1 MSINQKL
8 NQLNQL
14 FADKNY
20 REAML
25 LCEEILKEEPTN
37 IYAKKYQDLIK
48 PYLNDK
54 SEVWKIATVKW
65 KNLKCPHCESSISL
79 SALNTEQKEKIR
91 KNDYQ
96 NLAIKCPY
104 CNTTFTLQKKS
115 SSSIIWIQIWDKIEY
130 LWKKY
135 RVTGCVNYTWTWY
148 EKNYSWRLNYQEWI
162 LLWDDNSYLYFSEW
176 YFFDDW
182 EENYEFEFSKK
193 ITPNFDLEFVSDEE
207 FRINSSLRGFDERNF
222 VSAASLYWENSKVF
236 QVWESIKLYEF
247 SYAWKQY
254 VLEKEQSWRQSEAWI
269 YETWSVSKTQAFKIF
284 WKETKYD
291 WNAFSSDDLKSNLG
305 SVFFWFVFFFIICFQ
320 WIIWFL
326 SGAWILLGAFSVF
339 IVIWVIVYLAYPEVL
354 KLKLFHLF
362 ISWPAFCFFVAIISN
377 AFLEDRQVIELKDI
391 SEWKKYE
398 IQFTDESLKK
408 TELIKT
414 KTYDYWWVR
423 KYYKTIEWLKF
434 SVQTEQDKEIIE
446 KLKKWDFENSE
457 LKKIFSGKIIKLK

>member
-65 KNLKCPHCESSISL
+65 KNLKCPHCESSIFL

-148 EKNYSWRLNYQEWI
+148 EKNYSWHLNYQEWI

-176 YFFDDW
+176 YFLDDW

-207 FRINSSLRGFDERNF
+207 FRINSSLRDFDERNF
-222 VSAASLYWENSKVF
+222 VSASSLYWENSKVF

-247 SYAWKQY
+247 SYSWKQY
-254 VLEKEQSWRQSEAWI
+254 VLEKEHSWRQSEAWI
-269 YETWSVSKTQAFKIF
+269 YETWSVSKSQAFKIF
-284 WKETKYD
+284 WKEMKYD
-291 WNAFSSDDLKSNLG
+291 WNGFSSPFSYLLK
-305 SVFFWFVFFFIICFQ
+305 F
-320 WIIWFL
+320 
-326 SGAWILLGAFSVF
+326 
-339 IVIWVIVYLAYPEVL
+339 
-354 KLKLFHLF
+354 KLFHLF
-362 ISWPAFCFFVAIISN
+362 VSWPIFCVFVVVFSN
-377 AFLEDRQVIELKDI
+377 NIFEGKQLIELKDI

-398 IQFTDESLKK
+398 IQFTDKSLKK
-408 TELIKT
+408 TELTKA
-414 KTYDYWWVR
+414 KTYDYGWVR

-446 KLKKWDFENSE
+446 KLKKWNFENSE
-457 LKKIFSGKIIKLK
+457 LKKIFSEKIIKLK

>member
-65 KNLKCPHCESSISL
+65 KNLKCPHCESSIFL

-130 LWKKY
+130 LWRKY

-176 YFFDDW
+176 YFLDDW

-207 FRINSSLRGFDERNF
+207 FRINSSLRDFDERNF

-254 VLEKEQSWRQSEAWI
+254 VLEKEHSWRQSEAWI

-284 WKETKYD
+284 WKEIKYD
-291 WNAFSSDDLKSNLG
+291 WNVFSSPFSYLLK
-305 SVFFWFVFFFIICFQ
+305 F
-320 WIIWFL
+320 
-326 SGAWILLGAFSVF
+326 
-339 IVIWVIVYLAYPEVL
+339 
-354 KLKLFHLF
+354 KLFHLF
-362 ISWPAFCFFVAIISN
+362 VSWPIFCVFVVVFSN
-377 AFLEDRQVIELKDI
+377 NIFEGKQLIELKDI

-398 IQFTDESLKK
+398 IQFTDKSLKK
-408 TELIKT
+408 TELTKT
-414 KTYDYWWVR
+414 KTYDYGWVR

-434 SVQTEQDKEIIE
+434 SVKTEQDKEIIE

-457 LKKIFSGKIIKLK
+457 LKKIFSEKIIKLK

>member
-176 YFFDDW
+176 YFLDDW

-207 FRINSSLRGFDERNF
+207 FRINSSLRDFDERNF
-222 VSAASLYWENSKVF
+222 VSASSLYWENSKVF

-247 SYAWKQY
+247 SYSWKQY

-291 WNAFSSDDLKSNLG
+291 WNGFSSPFSYLLK
-305 SVFFWFVFFFIICFQ
+305 F
-320 WIIWFL
+320 
-326 SGAWILLGAFSVF
+326 
-339 IVIWVIVYLAYPEVL
+339 
-354 KLKLFHLF
+354 KLFHLF
-362 ISWPAFCFFVAIISN
+362 VSWPIFCVFVVVFSN
-377 AFLEDRQVIELKDI
+377 NIFEGKQLIELKDI
-391 SEWKKYE
+391 SEWRKYE
-398 IQFTDESLKK
+398 IQFTDKSLRK
-408 TELIKT
+408 TELTKT

-434 SVQTEQDKEIIE
+434 SVKTEQDKEIIE

-457 LKKIFSGKIIKLK
+457 LKKIFSEKIIKLK

>member
-37 IYAKKYQDLIK
+37 IYAKKYKDLIK

-176 YFFDDW
+176 YFLDDW

-207 FRINSSLRGFDERNF
+207 FCINSSLGNFDERNF
-222 VSAASLYWENSKVF
+222 VSASSLYWENSKVF

-254 VLEKEQSWRQSEAWI
+254 VLEKEHSWRQSEAWI

-284 WKETKYD
+284 WKEMKYD
-291 WNAFSSDDLKSNLG
+291 WNGFSSPFSYLLK
-305 SVFFWFVFFFIICFQ
+305 F
-320 WIIWFL
+320 
-326 SGAWILLGAFSVF
+326 
-339 IVIWVIVYLAYPEVL
+339 
-354 KLKLFHLF
+354 KLFHLF
-362 ISWPAFCFFVAIISN
+362 VSWPIFCVFVVVFSN
-377 AFLEDRQVIELKDI
+377 NIFEGKQLIELKDI
-391 SEWKKYE
+391 SEWRKYE
-398 IQFTDESLKK
+398 IQFTDKSLKK
-408 TELIKT
+408 TELTKT

-434 SVQTEQDKEIIE
+434 SVKTEQDKEIIE

-457 LKKIFSGKIIKLK
+457 LKKIFSEKIIKLK

>member
-176 YFFDDW
+176 YFLDDW

-207 FRINSSLRGFDERNF
+207 FCINSSLGNFDERNF
-222 VSAASLYWENSKVF
+222 VSASSLYWENSKVF

-254 VLEKEQSWRQSEAWI
+254 VLEKEHSWRQSEAWI

-284 WKETKYD
+284 WKEMKYD
-291 WNAFSSDDLKSNLG
+291 WNGFSSPFSYLLK
-305 SVFFWFVFFFIICFQ
+305 F
-320 WIIWFL
+320 
-326 SGAWILLGAFSVF
+326 
-339 IVIWVIVYLAYPEVL
+339 
-354 KLKLFHLF
+354 KLFHLF
-362 ISWPAFCFFVAIISN
+362 VSWPIFCVFVVVFSN
-377 AFLEDRQVIELKDI
+377 NIFEGKQLIELKDI
-391 SEWKKYE
+391 SEWRKYE
-398 IQFTDESLKK
+398 IQFTDKSLKK
-408 TELIKT
+408 TELTKT

-434 SVQTEQDKEIIE
+434 SVKTEQDKEIIE

-457 LKKIFSGKIIKLK
+457 LKKIFSEKIIKLK

>member
-65 KNLKCPHCESSISL
+65 KSLKCPHCESSISL

-148 EKNYSWRLNYQEWI
+148 EKNYSWSLNYQEWI

-176 YFFDDW
+176 YFLDDW

-207 FRINSSLRGFDERNF
+207 FRINSSLRDFDERNF
-222 VSAASLYWENSKVF
+222 VNASSLYWENSKVF

-247 SYAWKQY
+247 SYSWKQY

-269 YETWSVSKTQAFKIF
+269 YETWSVSKSQAFKIF
-284 WKETKYD
+284 WKEMKYD
-291 WNAFSSDDLKSNLG
+291 WNGFSSPFSYLLK
-305 SVFFWFVFFFIICFQ
+305 F
-320 WIIWFL
+320 
-326 SGAWILLGAFSVF
+326 
-339 IVIWVIVYLAYPEVL
+339 
-354 KLKLFHLF
+354 KLFHLLV
-362 ISWPAFCFFVAIISN
+362 SWPIFCVFVVVFSN
-377 AFLEDRQVIELKDI
+377 NIFEGKQLIELKDI
-391 SEWKKYE
+391 SEWRKYE
-398 IQFTDESLKK
+398 IQFTDKSLKK
-408 TELIKT
+408 TELTKT

-434 SVQTEQDKEIIE
+434 SVKTEQDKEIIE
-446 KLKKWDFENSE
+446 KLKKWNFENSE
-457 LKKIFSGKIIKLK
+457 LKKIFSEKIIKLK

>member
-176 YFFDDW
+176 YFSDDW

-207 FRINSSLRGFDERNF
+207 FRINSSLRDFDERNF
-222 VSAASLYWENSKVF
+222 VSASSLYWENSKVF

-247 SYAWKQY
+247 SYSWKQY
-254 VLEKEQSWRQSEAWI
+254 VLEKEHSWRQSEAWI

-284 WKETKYD
+284 WKEMKYD
-291 WNAFSSDDLKSNLG
+291 WNGFSSPFSYLLK
-305 SVFFWFVFFFIICFQ
+305 F
-320 WIIWFL
+320 
-326 SGAWILLGAFSVF
+326 
-339 IVIWVIVYLAYPEVL
+339 
-354 KLKLFHLF
+354 KLFHLF
-362 ISWPAFCFFVAIISN
+362 VSWPIFCVFVVVFSN
-377 AFLEDRQVIELKDI
+377 NIFEGKQLIELKDI

-398 IQFTDESLKK
+398 IQFTDKSLKK
-408 TELIKT
+408 TELTKT
-414 KTYDYWWVR
+414 KTYDYGWVR

-434 SVQTEQDKEIIE
+434 SVKTEQDKEIIE

-457 LKKIFSGKIIKLK
+457 LKKIFSEKIIKLK

>member
-207 FRINSSLRGFDERNF
+207 FRINSSLRNFDERNF
-222 VSAASLYWENSKVF
+222 VSASSLYWENSKVF

-247 SYAWKQY
+247 SYSWKQY

-284 WKETKYD
+284 WKEMKYD
-291 WNAFSSDDLKSNLG
+291 WNGFSSPFSNL
-305 SVFFWFVFFFIICFQ
+305 
-320 WIIWFL
+320 
-326 SGAWILLGAFSVF
+326 
-339 IVIWVIVYLAYPEVL
+339 L
-354 KLKLFHLF
+354 KFKLFHLF
-362 ISWPAFCFFVAIISN
+362 VSWPIFCVFVVVLSN
-377 AFLEDRQVIELKDI
+377 NIFEGKQLIELKDI

-414 KTYDYWWVR
+414 KTYDYWWIR

>member
-176 YFFDDW
+176 YFSDDW

-207 FRINSSLRGFDERNF
+207 FRINSSLRDFDERNF
-222 VSAASLYWENSKVF
+222 VSASSLYWENSKVF

-247 SYAWKQY
+247 SYSWKQY
-254 VLEKEQSWRQSEAWI
+254 VLEKEHSWRQSEAWI
-269 YETWSVSKTQAFKIF
+269 YETWSVSKTQTFKIF
-284 WKETKYD
+284 WKEMKYD
-291 WNAFSSDDLKSNLG
+291 WNGFSSPFSYLLK
-305 SVFFWFVFFFIICFQ
+305 F
-320 WIIWFL
+320 
-326 SGAWILLGAFSVF
+326 
-339 IVIWVIVYLAYPEVL
+339 
-354 KLKLFHLF
+354 KLFHLF
-362 ISWPAFCFFVAIISN
+362 VSWPIFCVFVVVFSN
-377 AFLEDRQVIELKDI
+377 NIFEGKQLIELKDI

-398 IQFTDESLKK
+398 IQFTDKSLKK
-408 TELIKT
+408 TELTKT
-414 KTYDYWWVR
+414 KTYDYGWVR

-434 SVQTEQDKEIIE
+434 SVKTEQDKEIIE

-457 LKKIFSGKIIKLK
+457 LKKIFSEKIIKLK

>member
-148 EKNYSWRLNYQEWI
+148 EKNYSWHLNYQEWI

-176 YFFDDW
+176 YFLDDW

-207 FRINSSLRGFDERNF
+207 FRINSSLRDFDERNF
-222 VSAASLYWENSKVF
+222 VSASSLYWENSKVF

-254 VLEKEQSWRQSEAWI
+254 VLEKEHSWRQSEAWI
-269 YETWSVSKTQAFKIF
+269 YETWSVSKSQAFKIF
-284 WKETKYD
+284 WKEMKYD
-291 WNAFSSDDLKSNLG
+291 WNGFSSDEFRLS
-305 SVFFWFVFFFIICFQ
+305 FFLVCIFFHYM
-320 WIIWFL
+320 
-326 SGAWILLGAFSVF
+326 FSVNYLIF
-339 IVIWVIVYLAYPEVL
+339 IRDLNFVR
-354 KLKLFHLF
+354 
-362 ISWPAFCFFVAIISN
+362 CFFS
-377 AFLEDRQVIELKDI
+377 FYCYLSYCLFGL
-391 SEWKKYE
+391 SW
-398 IQFTDESLKK
+398 S
-408 TELIKT
+408 T
-414 KTYDYWWVR
+414 KT
-423 KYYKTIEWLKF
+423 
-434 SVQTEQDKEIIE
+434 
-446 KLKKWDFENSE
+446 
-457 LKKIFSGKIIKLK
+457 

>member
-176 YFFDDW
+176 YFLDDW

-207 FRINSSLRGFDERNF
+207 FRINSSLRDFDERNF
-222 VSAASLYWENSKVF
+222 VSASSLYWENSKVF

-254 VLEKEQSWRQSEAWI
+254 VLEKEHSWRQSEAWI

-284 WKETKYD
+284 WKEMKYD
-291 WNAFSSDDLKSNLG
+291 WNGFSSPFSCLLK
-305 SVFFWFVFFFIICFQ
+305 F
-320 WIIWFL
+320 
-326 SGAWILLGAFSVF
+326 
-339 IVIWVIVYLAYPEVL
+339 
-354 KLKLFHLF
+354 KLFHLF
-362 ISWPAFCFFVAIISN
+362 VSWPIFCVFVVVFSN
-377 AFLEDRQVIELKDI
+377 NIFEGKQLIELKDI
-391 SEWKKYE
+391 SEWRKYE

-408 TELIKT
+408 TELTKT

-446 KLKKWDFENSE
+446 KLKKWNFENSE

>member
-176 YFFDDW
+176 YFLDDW

-207 FRINSSLRGFDERNF
+207 FRIDSSLRDFDERNF
-222 VSAASLYWENSKVF
+222 VSASSLYWENSKVF

-254 VLEKEQSWRQSEAWI
+254 VLEKEHSWRQSEAWI

-284 WKETKYD
+284 WKEIKYD
-291 WNAFSSDDLKSNLG
+291 WNVFSSPFSYLLK
-305 SVFFWFVFFFIICFQ
+305 F
-320 WIIWFL
+320 
-326 SGAWILLGAFSVF
+326 
-339 IVIWVIVYLAYPEVL
+339 
-354 KLKLFHLF
+354 KLFHLF
-362 ISWPAFCFFVAIISN
+362 VSWPIFCFFVAIISN

-414 KTYDYWWVR
+414 KTYDYWWIR

>member
-176 YFFDDW
+176 YFLDDW

-207 FRINSSLRGFDERNF
+207 FRINSSLRDFDERNF
-222 VSAASLYWENSKVF
+222 VSASSLYWENSKVF

-254 VLEKEQSWRQSEAWI
+254 VLEKEHSWRQSEAWI
-269 YETWSVSKTQAFKIF
+269 YETWLVSKTQAFKIF
-284 WKETKYD
+284 WKEMKYD
-291 WNAFSSDDLKSNLG
+291 WNGFSSPFSYLLK
-305 SVFFWFVFFFIICFQ
+305 F
-320 WIIWFL
+320 
-326 SGAWILLGAFSVF
+326 
-339 IVIWVIVYLAYPEVL
+339 
-354 KLKLFHLF
+354 KLFHLF
-362 ISWPAFCFFVAIISN
+362 VSWPIFCVFVVVFSN
-377 AFLEDRQVIELKDI
+377 NIFEGKQLIELKDI
-391 SEWKKYE
+391 SEWRKYE
-398 IQFTDESLKK
+398 IQFTDKSLRK
-408 TELIKT
+408 TELTKT

-446 KLKKWDFENSE
+446 KLKKWNFENSE

>member
-176 YFFDDW
+176 YFLDDW

-207 FRINSSLRGFDERNF
+207 FRINSSLRDFDERNF
-222 VSAASLYWENSKVF
+222 VSASSLYWENSKVF

-254 VLEKEQSWRQSEAWI
+254 VLEKEHSWRQSEAWI
-269 YETWSVSKTQAFKIF
+269 YETWLVSKTQAFKIF
-284 WKETKYD
+284 WKEMKYD
-291 WNAFSSDDLKSNLG
+291 WNGFSSPFSYLLK
-305 SVFFWFVFFFIICFQ
+305 F
-320 WIIWFL
+320 
-326 SGAWILLGAFSVF
+326 
-339 IVIWVIVYLAYPEVL
+339 
-354 KLKLFHLF
+354 KLFHLF
-362 ISWPAFCFFVAIISN
+362 VSWPIFCVFVVVFSN
-377 AFLEDRQVIELKDI
+377 NIFEGKQLIELKDI
-391 SEWKKYE
+391 SEWRKYE
-398 IQFTDESLKK
+398 IQFTDKSLRK
-408 TELIKT
+408 TELTKT

-434 SVQTEQDKEIIE
+434 SVKTEQDKEIIE

-457 LKKIFSGKIIKLK
+457 LKKIFSEKIIKLK

>member
-176 YFFDDW
+176 YFLDDW

-207 FRINSSLRGFDERNF
+207 FRINSSLRDFDERNF
-222 VSAASLYWENSKVF
+222 VSASSLYWENSKVF

-254 VLEKEQSWRQSEAWI
+254 VLEKEHCWRPSVAWI
-269 YETWSVSKTQAFKIF
+269 YETWLVSKTQAFKIF
-284 WKETKYD
+284 WKEMKYD
-291 WNAFSSDDLKSNLG
+291 WNGFSSPFSYLLK
-305 SVFFWFVFFFIICFQ
+305 F
-320 WIIWFL
+320 
-326 SGAWILLGAFSVF
+326 
-339 IVIWVIVYLAYPEVL
+339 
-354 KLKLFHLF
+354 KLFHLF
-362 ISWPAFCFFVAIISN
+362 VSWPIFCVFVVVFSN
-377 AFLEDRQVIELKDI
+377 NIFEGKQLIELKDI
-391 SEWKKYE
+391 SEWRKYE
-398 IQFTDESLKK
+398 IQFTDKSLRK
-408 TELIKT
+408 TELTKT

-434 SVQTEQDKEIIE
+434 SVKTEQDKEIIE

-457 LKKIFSGKIIKLK
+457 LKKIFSEKIIKLK

>member
-176 YFFDDW
+176 YFSDDW

-207 FRINSSLRGFDERNF
+207 FRINSSLRDFDERNF
-222 VSAASLYWENSKVF
+222 VSASSLYWENSKVF

-247 SYAWKQY
+247 SYSWKQY
-254 VLEKEQSWRQSEAWI
+254 VLEKEHSWRQSEAWI
-269 YETWSVSKTQAFKIF
+269 YKTWSVSKTQAFKIF
-284 WKETKYD
+284 WKEMKYD
-291 WNAFSSDDLKSNLG
+291 WNGFSSPFSYLLK
-305 SVFFWFVFFFIICFQ
+305 F
-320 WIIWFL
+320 
-326 SGAWILLGAFSVF
+326 
-339 IVIWVIVYLAYPEVL
+339 
-354 KLKLFHLF
+354 KLFHLF
-362 ISWPAFCFFVAIISN
+362 VSWPIFCVFVVVFSN
-377 AFLEDRQVIELKDI
+377 NIFEGKQLIELKDI

-398 IQFTDESLKK
+398 IQFTDKSLKK
-408 TELIKT
+408 TELTKT
-414 KTYDYWWVR
+414 KTYDYGWVR

-434 SVQTEQDKEIIE
+434 SVKTEQDKEIIE

-457 LKKIFSGKIIKLK
+457 LKKIFSEKIIKLK

>member
-148 EKNYSWRLNYQEWI
+148 EKNYSWHLNYQEWI

-176 YFFDDW
+176 YFLDDW

-207 FRINSSLRGFDERNF
+207 FRINSSLRDFDERNF
-222 VSAASLYWENSKVF
+222 VSASSLYWENSKVF

-247 SYAWKQY
+247 SYSWKQY
-254 VLEKEQSWRQSEAWI
+254 VLEKEHSWRQSEAWI
-269 YETWSVSKTQAFKIF
+269 YETWLVSKTQAFKIF
-284 WKETKYD
+284 WKEMKYD
-291 WNAFSSDDLKSNLG
+291 WNGFSSPFSYLLK
-305 SVFFWFVFFFIICFQ
+305 F
-320 WIIWFL
+320 
-326 SGAWILLGAFSVF
+326 
-339 IVIWVIVYLAYPEVL
+339 
-354 KLKLFHLF
+354 KLFHLF
-362 ISWPAFCFFVAIISN
+362 VSWPIFCVFVVVFSN
-377 AFLEDRQVIELKDI
+377 NIFEGKQLIELKDI
-391 SEWKKYE
+391 SEWRKYE
-398 IQFTDESLKK
+398 IQFTDKSLRK
-408 TELIKT
+408 TELTKT

-434 SVQTEQDKEIIE
+434 SVKTEQDKEIIE
-446 KLKKWDFENSE
+446 KLKKWNFENSE

>member
-37 IYAKKYQDLIK
+37 IYVKKYQDLIK

-148 EKNYSWRLNYQEWI
+148 EKNYSWSLNYQEWI

-176 YFFDDW
+176 YFLDDW

-207 FRINSSLRGFDERNF
+207 FRINSSFRDFDERNF
-222 VSAASLYWENSKVF
+222 VSASSLF
-236 QVWESIKLYEF
+236 KL
-247 SYAWKQY
+247 
-254 VLEKEQSWRQSEAWI
+254 I
-269 YETWSVSKTQAFKIF
+269 
-284 WKETKYD
+284 
-291 WNAFSSDDLKSNLG
+291 NAF
-305 SVFFWFVFFFIICFQ
+305 
-320 WIIWFL
+320 
-326 SGAWILLGAFSVF
+326 
-339 IVIWVIVYLAYPEVL
+339 P
-354 KLKLFHLF
+354 
-362 ISWPAFCFFVAIISN
+362 
-377 AFLEDRQVIELKDI
+377 
-391 SEWKKYE
+391 
-398 IQFTDESLKK
+398 SLR
-408 TELIKT
+408 I
-414 KTYDYWWVR
+414 
-423 KYYKTIEWLKF
+423 YKTLSISL
-434 SVQTEQDKEIIE
+434 
-446 KLKKWDFENSE
+446 
-457 LKKIFSGKIIKLK
+457 

>member
-65 KNLKCPHCESSISL
+65 KNLKCPHCESSIFL

-130 LWKKY
+130 LWKRY

-207 FRINSSLRGFDERNF
+207 FRINSSLRDFDERNF
-222 VSAASLYWENSKVF
+222 VSASSLYWENSKVF

-247 SYAWKQY
+247 SYSWKQY
-254 VLEKEQSWRQSEAWI
+254 VLEKENSWRQSEAWI
-269 YETWSVSKTQAFKIF
+269 YETWSVSKTQVFKIF
-284 WKETKYD
+284 WKEMKYD
-291 WNAFSSDDLKSNLG
+291 WNGFSSPFSNL
-305 SVFFWFVFFFIICFQ
+305 
-320 WIIWFL
+320 
-326 SGAWILLGAFSVF
+326 
-339 IVIWVIVYLAYPEVL
+339 L
-354 KLKLFHLF
+354 KFKLFHLF
-362 ISWPAFCFFVAIISN
+362 VSWPIFCVFVVVLSN
-377 AFLEDRQVIELKDI
+377 NIFEGKQLIELKDI

-414 KTYDYWWVR
+414 KTYDYWWIR

-446 KLKKWDFENSE
+446 KLKKWNFENSE

>member
-20 REAML
+20 KEAML
-25 LCEEILKEEPTN
+25 LSEEILKEEPTH

-65 KNLKCPHCESSISL
+65 KNLKCPHCESSIFL

-176 YFFDDW
+176 YFWDDW

-207 FRINSSLRGFDERNF
+207 FRINSSLRNFDERNF
-222 VSAASLYWENSKVF
+222 VSASSLYWENSKVF

-247 SYAWKQY
+247 SYSWKQY
-254 VLEKEQSWRQSEAWI
+254 VLEKENSWRQSEAWI
-269 YETWSVSKTQAFKIF
+269 YETWSVSKTQVFKIF
-284 WKETKYD
+284 WKEMKYD
-291 WNAFSSDDLKSNLG
+291 WNGFSSPFSNL
-305 SVFFWFVFFFIICFQ
+305 
-320 WIIWFL
+320 
-326 SGAWILLGAFSVF
+326 
-339 IVIWVIVYLAYPEVL
+339 L
-354 KLKLFHLF
+354 KFKLFHLF
-362 ISWPAFCFFVAIISN
+362 VSWPIFCVFVVVLSN
-377 AFLEDRQVIELKDI
+377 NIFEGKQLIELKDI

-414 KTYDYWWVR
+414 KTYDYWWIR

-446 KLKKWDFENSE
+446 KLKKWNFENSE

>member
-14 FADKNY
+14 FADKNCK
-20 REAML
+20 EAML
-25 LCEEILKEEPTN
+25 LSEEILKEEPTH

-65 KNLKCPHCESSISL
+65 KNLKCPHCESSIFL

-176 YFFDDW
+176 YFWDDW

-207 FRINSSLRGFDERNF
+207 FRINSSLRNFDERNF
-222 VSAASLYWENSKVF
+222 VSASSLYWENSKVF

-247 SYAWKQY
+247 SYSWKQY
-254 VLEKEQSWRQSEAWI
+254 VLEKENSWRQSEAWI
-269 YETWSVSKTQAFKIF
+269 YETWSVSKTQVFKIF
-284 WKETKYD
+284 WKEMKYD
-291 WNAFSSDDLKSNLG
+291 WNGFSSPFSNL
-305 SVFFWFVFFFIICFQ
+305 
-320 WIIWFL
+320 
-326 SGAWILLGAFSVF
+326 
-339 IVIWVIVYLAYPEVL
+339 L
-354 KLKLFHLF
+354 KFKLFHLF
-362 ISWPAFCFFVAIISN
+362 VSWPIFCVFVVVLSN
-377 AFLEDRQVIELKDI
+377 NIFEGKQLIELKDI

-414 KTYDYWWVR
+414 KTYDYWWIR

-446 KLKKWDFENSE
+446 KLKKWNFENSE

>member
-37 IYAKKYQDLIK
+37 IYAKKYKDLIK

-176 YFFDDW
+176 YFLDDW

-207 FRINSSLRGFDERNF
+207 FRINSSLRDFDERNF
-222 VSAASLYWENSKVF
+222 VNASSLYWENSKVF

-247 SYAWKQY
+247 SYSWKQY

-269 YETWSVSKTQAFKIF
+269 YETWSVSKSQAFKIF
-284 WKETKYD
+284 WKEMKYD
-291 WNAFSSDDLKSNLG
+291 WNGFSSPFSYLLK
-305 SVFFWFVFFFIICFQ
+305 F
-320 WIIWFL
+320 
-326 SGAWILLGAFSVF
+326 
-339 IVIWVIVYLAYPEVL
+339 
-354 KLKLFHLF
+354 KLFHLLV
-362 ISWPAFCFFVAIISN
+362 SWPIFCVFVVVFSN
-377 AFLEDRQVIELKDI
+377 NIFEGKQLIELKDI
-391 SEWKKYE
+391 SEWRKYE

-408 TELIKT
+408 TELTKT

-446 KLKKWDFENSE
+446 KLKKWNFENSE

>member
-207 FRINSSLRGFDERNF
+207 FRINSSLRNFDERNF
-222 VSAASLYWENSKVF
+222 VSASSLYWENSKVF

-247 SYAWKQY
+247 SYGWKQY
-254 VLEKEQSWRQSEAWI
+254 VLEKEHSWRQSEAWI

-284 WKETKYD
+284 WKEMKYD
-291 WNAFSSDDLKSNLG
+291 WNGFSSPFSNL
-305 SVFFWFVFFFIICFQ
+305 
-320 WIIWFL
+320 
-326 SGAWILLGAFSVF
+326 
-339 IVIWVIVYLAYPEVL
+339 L
-354 KLKLFHLF
+354 KFKLFHLF
-362 ISWPAFCFFVAIISN
+362 VSWPIFCVFVIVLSN
-377 AFLEDRQVIELKDI
+377 NIFEGKQLIELKDI

-408 TELIKT
+408 TELTKT
-414 KTYDYWWVR
+414 KTYDYGWVR

-446 KLKKWDFENSE
+446 KLKKWNFENSE

>member
-37 IYAKKYQDLIK
+37 IYAKKYKDLIK

-148 EKNYSWRLNYQEWI
+148 EKNYSWHLNYQEWI

-176 YFFDDW
+176 YFLDDW

-207 FRINSSLRGFDERNF
+207 FRINSSLRDFDERNF
-222 VSAASLYWENSKVF
+222 VNASSLYWENSKVF

-247 SYAWKQY
+247 SYSWKQY

-269 YETWSVSKTQAFKIF
+269 YETWSVSKSQAFKIF
-284 WKETKYD
+284 WKEMKYD
-291 WNAFSSDDLKSNLG
+291 WNGFSSPFSYLLK
-305 SVFFWFVFFFIICFQ
+305 F
-320 WIIWFL
+320 
-326 SGAWILLGAFSVF
+326 
-339 IVIWVIVYLAYPEVL
+339 
-354 KLKLFHLF
+354 KLFHLLV
-362 ISWPAFCFFVAIISN
+362 SWPIFCVFVVVFSN
-377 AFLEDRQVIELKDI
+377 NIFEGKQLIELKDI
-391 SEWKKYE
+391 SEWRKYE
-398 IQFTDESLKK
+398 IQFTDKSLKK
-408 TELIKT
+408 TELTKT

-434 SVQTEQDKEIIE
+434 SVKTEQDKEIIE
-446 KLKKWDFENSE
+446 KLKKWNFENSE
-457 LKKIFSGKIIKLK
+457 LKKIFSEKIIKLK

>member
-176 YFFDDW
+176 YFLDDW

-207 FRINSSLRGFDERNF
+207 FRINSSLRDFDERNF
-222 VSAASLYWENSKVF
+222 VSASSLYWENSKVF

-254 VLEKEQSWRQSEAWI
+254 VLEKEHSWRQSEAWI

-284 WKETKYD
+284 WKEMKYD
-291 WNAFSSDDLKSNLG
+291 WNGFSSPFSYLLK
-305 SVFFWFVFFFIICFQ
+305 F
-320 WIIWFL
+320 
-326 SGAWILLGAFSVF
+326 
-339 IVIWVIVYLAYPEVL
+339 
-354 KLKLFHLF
+354 KLFHLF
-362 ISWPAFCFFVAIISN
+362 VSWPIFCVFVVVFSN
-377 AFLEDRQVIELKDI
+377 NIFEGKQLIELKDI
-391 SEWKKYE
+391 SEWRKYE

-408 TELIKT
+408 TELTKT

-446 KLKKWDFENSE
+446 KLKKWNFENSE